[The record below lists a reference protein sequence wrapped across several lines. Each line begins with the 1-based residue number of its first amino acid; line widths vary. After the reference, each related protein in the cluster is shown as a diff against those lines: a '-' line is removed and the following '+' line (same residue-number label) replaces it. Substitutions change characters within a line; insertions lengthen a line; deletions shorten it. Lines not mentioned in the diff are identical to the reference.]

1 MREIKAVGGRFQMGY
16 EDPEDF
22 SLLQMARVTL
32 WRPLRCS
39 VASVE
44 RPWPPFVLCGATCEV
59 KPFLSAVCP
68 PPLGLTDLKGA
79 IVRKPE

>member
-1 MREIKAVGGRFQMGY
+1 MGGRFPLPDGIRESQGFFSAADGLG
-16 EDPEDF
+16 DPVEAS
-22 SLLQMARVTL
+22 SLL
-32 WRPLRCS
+32 C
-39 VASVE
+39 ASVE

-79 IVRKPE
+79 IVRKPK